1 MATPVKK
8 IHFISLRWRF
18 TVPLFAVI
26 LTAVMVGA
34 YVLGARV
41 SGAMDTPQVN
51 LLLQSSRAINQR
63 AGELYA
69 QTRAEAQRLAFTQG
83 VADALGE
90 GDADA
95 LLELVDAQVRLSRLD
110 AVTLVNRRGIEVL
123 SLLRTE
129 TASGSDYAVN
139 SGTLLDD
146 QPLIEAAMTGET
158 AGISRTNE
166 GYMAFVSVPVDGEGA
181 ALVGWRLGSLLE
193 SLKGSGLTDVALY
206 GEFGTLLQT
215 TLATDATLPDL
226 QVGQEVFKQALALA
240 GEQVPVQSVQL
251 DGKAYQGAYFPFQF
265 GGETLGVIGAFA
277 ADNIPLVTA
286 VGRQFTGLTMAA
298 IAGAVVIGAFLI
310 LQLVVIRRVG
320 RVTRVTHE
328 LTTGNSTA
336 RTNMQPAD
344 EIGKMGQALDQY
356 ANYVQE
362 RQDALRQS
370 LRRQR
375 RETEHLTA
383 VLESLPDGIIVQDV
397 DGRVVMMNEQA
408 KILLGSQRNFRN
420 AAFHDLTT
428 AVTDG
433 LGPAIAPGIYSL
445 GDPQRVELDG
455 KMLSAQA
462 AAVMN
467 MANVRVGTVIVL
479 RDVTLDV
486 RRQRLQE
493 RVLHQMEQQVQK
505 PLAEQA
511 EAARQALSTVAKEL
525 TRQAVTLQKLVVE
538 MRDLNM
544 PDAPENREGQRAL
557 HLDTLI
563 WAVANEWR
571 QVAAANNLVLEVAI
585 AQKGLYVLGD
595 ERRLRWAIGN
605 LVDNAVKYTPPG
617 GKVMLEIQGESNG
630 RAQLRLRDNGVGISA
645 EELPQIFTRFYRGT
659 PTTQAGRVIGTPGT
673 GQGLAIAKQIIEGHG
688 GSIQIKSKVGVGT
701 AVYFMLPLTSAVSMT
716 LPHLQMDMEGE
727 TVQLEAGE
735 M

>member
-8 IHFISLRWRF
+8 TRFISLRWRF

-26 LTAVMVGA
+26 LTAAMVGS
-34 YVLGARV
+34 YFLGARV
-41 SGAMDTPQVN
+41 SGTMDTPQVN

-63 AGELYA
+63 AAELYA
-69 QTRAEAQRLAFTQG
+69 QTRTEAQRLAFTQG

-90 GDADA
+90 GDADR

-110 AVTLVNRRGIEVL
+110 AVTLVNRRGAEVL

-129 TASGSDYAVN
+129 TADGSDYAVN

-146 QPLIEAAMTGET
+146 QPLIEAGMAGEAT
-158 AGISRTNE
+158 GISRTNE
-166 GYMAFVSVPVDGEGA
+166 GYMVFVSVPVDGEGA

-193 SLKGSGLTDVALY
+193 SLKGSGLTEVALY

-215 TLATDATLPDL
+215 TLAADAILPDL
-226 QVGQEVFKQALALA
+226 QVGQEVFKQALALGGA
-240 GEQVPVQSVQL
+240 QVPVQSMQL
-251 DGKAYQGAYFPFQF
+251 NGKAYQGAYFPFQF
-265 GGETLGVIGAFA
+265 GSETLGVIGAFA

-286 VGRQFTGLTMAA
+286 VGRQFTGLMMAA
-298 IAGAVVIGAFLI
+298 VAGAVVIGAFLI
-310 LQLVVIRRVG
+310 LQLVIVR
-320 RVTRVTHE
+320 RVTRVTRVAHE

-362 RQDALRQS
+362 RQDSLRQS

-408 KILLGSQRNFRN
+408 KTLLGSQRNFRN

-428 AVTDG
+428 TVTDG

-467 MANVRVGTVIVL
+467 MADVRVGTVVVL

-544 PDAPENREGQRAL
+544 PDAPESREGQRAL

-571 QVAAANNLVLEVAI
+571 QVAAANNLTLDVGI

-617 GKVMLEIQGESNG
+617 GKLMLEIQGESNG
-630 RAQLRLRDNGVGISA
+630 RAQLRVRDNGVGIA
-645 EELPQIFTRFYRGT
+645 PEELTQVFTRFYRGI
-659 PTTQAGRVIGTPGT
+659 PTTQAGRVISAPGT
-673 GQGLAIAKQIIEGHG
+673 GQGLTIAKQIIEGHG

-701 AVYFMLPLTSAVSMT
+701 AVYFMLPLTAAVSMT

-727 TVQLEAGE
+727 TVRLETEE